1 MILSGQSLV
10 TSIHA
15 TVYNCASTPRRS
27 FLWAT
32 LNAEQ
37 GLLALCNSLRHS
49 RSMTTSPPYSVAQSE
64 ALGRH
69 LVAARD
75 IQPGQVVVAQDP
87 YVAVLYDEQ
96 VPARC
101 DYCFKTAQQ
110 GATLLRCSRSRH
122 ARYCSREHQ
131 AAAWQAGYKWEC
143 QALVAHAPRVPP
155 PTIRLAARALWRKL
169 RCGLTGLHFK
179 KLSLLHKPL
188 ASIGDWIEC
197 SPQATPATASACV
210 LVSSAMQQQRSL
222 H

>member
-1 MILSGQSLV
+1 MN
-10 TSIHA
+10 TS
-15 TVYNCASTPRRS
+15 R
-27 FLWAT
+27 
-32 LNAEQ
+32 
-37 GLLALCNSLRHS
+37 
-49 RSMTTSPPYSVAQSE
+49 PYSIAQSE
-64 ALGRH
+64 TLGRH

-96 VPARC
+96 VPTRC

-131 AAAWQAGYKWEC
+131 AAAWQASYKWEC
-143 QALVAHAPRVPP
+143 QALVAHAPRIPP

-179 KLSLLHKPL
+179 KPSLLHKLL
-188 ASIGDWIEC
+188 ASIGGWIKR
-197 SPQATPATASACV
+197 SPRATPATASACV
-210 LVSSAMQQQRSL
+210 LVSSAIQQQRSL
-222 H
+222 NSCRAHPLCAQLQAW